1 MICFQL
7 SVPRFK
13 RVIFLTLTV
22 LFFLQTQQRM
32 TLLSNEDNK
41 EISLSTE
48 LSQASTEKV
57 TLLVHVH
64 RTKNLLF
71 HWFYVT
77 NSQFHI
83 THNTPCLPPTPRT
96 TSQNS

>member
-1 MICFQL
+1 
-7 SVPRFK
+7 
-13 RVIFLTLTV
+13 
-22 LFFLQTQQRM
+22 M

-64 RTKNLLF
+64 RTKNPQF
-71 HWFYVT
+71 HWFYLT

-83 THNTPCLPPTPRT
+83 THNTPCLPPHPPDNFPKI
-96 TSQNS
+96 SVVLYFLQSGHPSYNGHLAIS

>member
-1 MICFQL
+1 MNCLRL
-7 SVPRFK
+7 SVPRFT

-22 LFFLQTQQRM
+22 VLFLQTQQRM

-57 TLLVHVH
+57 TLLVHAH
-64 RTKNLLF
+64 RTKNL
-71 HWFYVT
+71 
-77 NSQFHI
+77 
-83 THNTPCLPPTPRT
+83 
-96 TSQNS
+96 

>member
-7 SVPRFK
+7 SIPRFS
-13 RVIFLTLTV
+13 RVIFVTLIV
-22 LFFLQTQQRM
+22 VFFLQTQQRM

-57 TLLVHVH
+57 TLLIHVH
-64 RTKNLLF
+64 RT
-71 HWFYVT
+71 
-77 NSQFHI
+77 
-83 THNTPCLPPTPRT
+83 
-96 TSQNS
+96 